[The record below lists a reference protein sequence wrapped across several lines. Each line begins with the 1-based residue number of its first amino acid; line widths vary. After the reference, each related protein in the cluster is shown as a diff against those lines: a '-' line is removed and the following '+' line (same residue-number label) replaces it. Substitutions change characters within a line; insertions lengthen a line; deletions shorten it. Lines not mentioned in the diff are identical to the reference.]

1 MKLNL
6 FRKEAHREFRRLYH
20 LEEKRRQQL
29 LNRHEFEIDEQRQEF
44 RRKREELI
52 KKYDFELQTMEQKQK
67 IEIERESVL
76 LTNEYNKKT
85 KQIRMGL
92 FQRISFLKFFVLFYL
107 NLDQE
112 KELKQFRE
120 QIREQFKQIK
130 REFDSPYNSINNNNS
145 IFLNNTGTQSIKDRK
160 EQLKRY
166 LIEKENE
173 SYLREKQFI
182 DNQQQTLDNQL
193 KTIENYHKQRIQILE
208 RQFLI
213 EKQNLLKTKEQAL
226 WEIDEHELRSRY
238 DLLRK
243 QTKSFYSLFRTML
256 TQQSEKELQQLDEQ
270 IRFERDTLEGRLND
284 DRREWPRTWKKMQKT
299 RNKQFRQQLI
309 INKTPFEEEKI
320 LMKKVKLKFYI
331 IYTQETV
338 LSSFLFLYK
347 FDRN

>member
-1 MKLNL
+1 
-6 FRKEAHREFRRLYH
+6 
-20 LEEKRRQQL
+20 
-29 LNRHEFEIDEQRQEF
+29 
-44 RRKREELI
+44 
-52 KKYDFELQTMEQKQK
+52 MEQKQK
-67 IEIERESVL
+67 VEIERESVL

-85 KQIRMGL
+85 KQIR
-92 FQRISFLKFFVLFYL
+92 I
-107 NLDQE
+107 DQE

-130 REFDSPYNSINNNNS
+130 REFDGPLNTTNNS
-145 IFLNNTGTQSIKDRK
+145 YALNNPNQSIKDRK
-160 EQLKRY
+160 DQMKRY

-173 SYLREKQFI
+173 SYLREKQFL
-182 DNQQQTLDNQL
+182 DNQQQTLENQL

-208 RQFLI
+208 RQFLV

-226 WEIDEHELRSRY
+226 WEIDEQELRSRY

-270 IRFERDTLEGRLND
+270 IRFERETLEARLND

-309 INKTPFEEEKI
+309 INKTPIEEEKI
-320 LMKKVKLKFYI
+320 LIKKVAYSFHCAFKCLLIIASLKVTFF
-331 IYTQETV
+331 
-338 LSSFLFLYK
+338 LLFLHNKKNRENK
-347 FDRN
+347 FTFFHFHPN